1 MAAIPNIVPISDLRQ
16 GASGLVKRV
25 IDSREPV
32 FITQRGRAAAVMLSM
47 QTYAQTQQTLE
58 VLQMLARGETE
69 LEAGVGFNLE
79 DVFAEADA
87 LLGGLKL

>member
-1 MAAIPNIVPISDLRQ
+1 
-16 GASGLVKRV
+16 
-25 IDSREPV
+25 
-32 FITQRGRAAAVMLSM
+32 MLSM

-79 DVFAEADA
+79 DVLAEADA
-87 LLGGLKL
+87 LLGGLKS

>member
-1 MAAIPNIVPISDLRQ
+1 
-16 GASGLVKRV
+16 
-25 IDSREPV
+25 
-32 FITQRGRAAAVMLSM
+32 M

-58 VLQMLARGETE
+58 VLQMLARGEME

-87 LLGGLKL
+87 LLGGGYLPVIGDEIGSGRRERVQVEKGFRMMSTEVCSISESNWPLI

>member
-16 GASGLVKRV
+16 DASALVKRV

-47 QTYAQTQQTLE
+47 QTYTQTQQTLE
-58 VLQMLARGETE
+58 ILRMLAHGEAE
-69 LEAGVGFNLE
+69 LEAGIGFNLE
-79 DVFAEADA
+79 DVFADADA
-87 LLGGLKL
+87 LLGGLKS